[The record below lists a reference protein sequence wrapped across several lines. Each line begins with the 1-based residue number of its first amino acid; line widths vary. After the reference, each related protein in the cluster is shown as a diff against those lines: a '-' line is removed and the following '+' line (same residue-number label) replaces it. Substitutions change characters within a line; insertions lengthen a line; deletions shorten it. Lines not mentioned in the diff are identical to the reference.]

1 MERNKRL
8 TNLDFRRFRAEL
20 ETLTGIYREEN
31 LKKETD
37 WEVYERE
44 YAHRIRYVSKEL
56 NHLAIEATKS
66 ITISKSQFGRPPK
79 LSDQQRVVALLIK
92 SIIIKSNRKMAG
104 LLSIFGSLVGIDVS
118 YKTVERL
125 YSNPVTRMIMHN
137 MFILTIKKKGIR
149 NAHTTGDGTGYSLT
163 VTKHYRTQG
172 SKEGNRNF
180 TYSFNLMDL
189 KTQLYICYGSGISS
203 EKEAFRN
210 AMKMLEKVK
219 RSTGM
224 HVKSVRLDRYY
235 SFQSTLDFFD
245 NKTTLYIMPKSN
257 TKINGPKRWRNI
269 FRRMVDDPMSYLKE
283 YYKRE
288 NSESGFSVDKGLTGS
303 KIWQRNT
310 DRIDTAVGCIATI
323 HNLFRLYPS

>member
-1 MERNKRL
+1 MGKNKRL
-8 TNLDFRRFRAEL
+8 TNLDLQRFRQEL
-20 ETLTGIYREEN
+20 DTLVEIYRREN
-31 LKKETD
+31 PKSQID

-44 YAHRIRYVSKEL
+44 YAARIRYVAKEL
-56 NHLAIEATKS
+56 NHLAAEATKS
-66 ITISKSQFGRPPK
+66 ITVSKSQFGRPPK
-79 LSDQQRVVALLIK
+79 LSEQQRVISLLIK

-104 LLSIFGSLVGIDVS
+104 LLSIFGSLVGIEVS

-125 YSNPVTRMIMHN
+125 YSNPVTRMILHN

-189 KTQLYICYGSGISS
+189 GTQLYVCYGSGISS

-219 RSTGM
+219 KSTGI
-224 HVKSVRLDRYY
+224 HVKSVRLDKYY

-245 NKTTLYIMPKSN
+245 KETLLYILPKSN
-257 TKINGPKRWRNI
+257 TKINGPKKWRNI
-269 FRRMVDDPMSYLKE
+269 FRRIIDDPMSYFKE

-303 KIWQRNT
+303 KIWQRDA